1 MSTELTPQVAG
12 ELYSSGQTVIEV
24 ARAHGM
30 SYGQARKLIASSGV
44 PIRDASSRLKG
55 RPRPAK

>member
-44 PIRDASSRLKG
+44 LIRDASSRLKG
-55 RPRPAK
+55 RARPAK